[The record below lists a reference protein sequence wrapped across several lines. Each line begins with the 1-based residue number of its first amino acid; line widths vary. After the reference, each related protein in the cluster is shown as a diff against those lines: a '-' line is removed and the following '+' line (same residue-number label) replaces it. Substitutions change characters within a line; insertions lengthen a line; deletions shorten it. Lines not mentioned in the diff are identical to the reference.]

1 MTMTTTVLITLVFI
15 WAVAYGLGM
24 RFKQTKADGTRRIP
38 VWTKLV
44 MIAVTL
50 VVAGYGLVYGGGYA
64 RLCAAWWVVVGL
76 VMGAVG
82 DLILAD
88 LFRVK
93 RTEIAAMGAFGL
105 GHLCYIAAILAA
117 RAVYGLGGLGLL
129 LAGVAGAA
137 LGVAGWRALVYNP
150 GGSRVLNAGSLVYG
164 LLLFVT
170 VGLAVGLAA
179 GSGELASLAVGLALF
194 AVSDVILAQAL
205 IRKRGTPLL
214 RDIVWII
221 YSGGQMLIA
230 YSVGM
235 FRC

>member
-1 MTMTTTVLITLVFI
+1 MTTSVLITLVTI
-15 WAVAYGLGM
+15 WAAAYALGM

-50 VVAGYGLVYGGGYA
+50 AVAGYALACSGGYL
-64 RLCAAWWVVVGL
+64 RPCAAWLVVVGL

-88 LFRVK
+88 LFRLK

-105 GHLCYIAAILAA
+105 GHLCYIAAILAVRTA
-117 RAVYGLGGLGLL
+117 LGLGTLGLL
-129 LAGVAGAA
+129 LAGVVGAVLA
-137 LGVAGWRALVYNP
+137 VIGWRALVYNP
-150 GGSRVLNAGSLVYG
+150 EGSRVLNVGSLVYG

-170 VGLAVGLAA
+170 VGLSVGLAVV
-179 GSGELASLAVGLALF
+179 SGKLLSLAAGLVLF
-194 AVSDVILAQAL
+194 AVSDVILAQSL

-214 RDIVWII
+214 RDIVWVI

-235 FRC
+235 FSR